1 MNNESKT
8 NEQTKQ
14 ENMLP
19 NERYCKK
26 NQRLYRQAI
35 RRKSEFSERKMNT
48 SNKYSRLD
56 MKIEILKLLLA
67 KI

>member
-1 MNNESKT
+1 MKVKQMN
-8 NEQTKQ
+8 KQ
-14 ENMLP
+14 NKRICCQMKDTA
-19 NERYCKK
+19 KK